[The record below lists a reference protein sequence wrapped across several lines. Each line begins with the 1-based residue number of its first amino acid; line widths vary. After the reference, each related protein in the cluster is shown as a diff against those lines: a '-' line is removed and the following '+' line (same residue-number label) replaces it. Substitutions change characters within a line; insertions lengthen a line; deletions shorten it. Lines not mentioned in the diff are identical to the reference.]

1 MGAKPVIVL
10 GLTGSIG
17 MGKSEV
23 AKMFRARNVPV
34 FDADAAV
41 ARLYAQGGE
50 AVGPV
55 AAAFPEAVRAGAVD
69 RAALSRLAVGQPE
82 ALSRLEA
89 IVHPLV
95 RAEEESFLNLQRAAG
110 VSLAV
115 LEIPLLFEGRNGRRC
130 DRVAVVSAP
139 PDVQRRRVLAR
150 PGMTEEKFG
159 VLLSRQTPDAEK
171 RRRADFVI
179 DTSGTLAATDEQV
192 QRIIAALVAGS

>member
-41 ARLYAQGGE
+41 ARLYAQGG
-50 AVGPV
+50 AAAGPV

-69 RAALSRLAVGQPE
+69 RAALSRLVVGQPE

-95 RAEEESFLNLQRAAG
+95 RAAEEAFLAAERAAG
-110 VSLAV
+110 TPLAV
-115 LEIPLLFEGRNGRRC
+115 LEIPLLFEGRNGGRC
-130 DRVAVVSAP
+130 DRIAVVSAP
-139 PDVQRRRVLAR
+139 PGMQRRRVLAR
-150 PGMTEEKFG
+150 PGMTEAKFDA
-159 VLLSRQTPDAEK
+159 LLARQTPDVEK
-171 RRRADFVI
+171 RRSADFVI

>member
-1 MGAKPVIVL
+1 VIVL

-41 ARLYAQGGE
+41 ARLYAQGG
-50 AVGPV
+50 AGVQPV
-55 AAAFPEAVRAGAVD
+55 ASAFPDAIKDGAVD
-69 RAALSRLAVGQPE
+69 RAALSRLVVGRPE
-82 ALSRLEA
+82 ALRRLED

-95 RAEEESFLNLQRAAG
+95 RAAEEAFLAAERAAG
-110 VSLAV
+110 APLAV

-130 DRVAVVSAP
+130 DKVAVVSAP
-139 PDVQRRRVLAR
+139 ANVQRHRVLAR
-150 PGMTEEKFG
+150 PGMTEAKFDA
-159 VLLSRQTPDAEK
+159 LLARQTPDEEK

-179 DTSGTLAATDEQV
+179 DTSGTLAATEEQV